1 MIAELFRDRAARTP
15 GALAVSDGTTRLTY
29 AELAA
34 ASEEFARGLVRL
46 GVRRGDLVGLLGGR
60 SVAGVTALVGTV
72 LAGAAYLPLNPGWPA
87 ARLRQITDHARP
99 RLVVGVP
106 DAGTGSVPAA
116 EVRAAGRTAA
126 PLPEGTG
133 DTPPA
138 YVMFTSGSTG
148 TPKGVVVEQRGVL
161 RLVCAPE
168 HPWLPTGM
176 RAAHGAAP
184 EFDAATLEVW
194 GALLNGGSLH
204 IADAETMARP
214 AAYAQFLR
222 RERIGFAWLTAP
234 LFHRMADH
242 DPALFAG
249 LRTLMTGGDVVS
261 AGHAARVLAHCPELA
276 LYNGYGPTE
285 NTVFTTVHRVTAPVP
300 DPVPV
305 GRAVAGTELYV
316 CDQAGQPVPDG
327 TEGELWVGGTGVAR
341 GYLGDP
347 GLTAARFPGGRYRTG
362 DLVTREKDGL
372 VRFHGRA
379 DQQVKILGNLVE
391 PAEVTAAL
399 LALPAVRQ
407 AHTVAV
413 RDEAGEAR
421 LSAYAVTGADPG
433 ALRTA
438 LAERL
443 PRYLLPAHLTVLDR
457 LPLKP
462 NGKVDTARLPAPRT
476 HGTHGTHEGAPAP
489 DELTGLWA
497 RVLGQDPAAIG
508 PDSDFF
514 ALGGDSVRLG
524 VLLDRIEARLGRRL
538 GFREVYAAPTPAG
551 VRALLEHAG
560 KTTAPVPRGTGGTG
574 PAHPAQRGLYA
585 LWQADPD
592 SVAYNIP
599 VRLDLGAPV
608 GPERLQGALNA
619 LVERHEALRTR
630 LTADADGIRQEVVD
644 GVTVRLEPEDAEG
657 EFVRP
662 FDLAAPPLLRARRAG
677 DRGLLLDLHHVVA
690 DGVSVRVLVRELLAL
705 LAGETP
711 APVPLRWLDAARWCA
726 GRDDDLGPWLTAL
739 AGAPG
744 GGTLPT
750 DRPRPPRPTDA
761 GGRVRRDP
769 VAADAVEKTAR
780 VHGTTPFVV
789 LLAAYATALA
799 RVGGLTDL
807 VIGTPVHGRGHHE
820 LADVVGMFVQTVPL
834 RVRLEED
841 TTLGALVAALRESHQ
856 DALDRG
862 AVPYDRLVRELGAG
876 RPGLRDPLI
885 DAFFGMQNLD
895 SYEFA
900 EAGLTASLDFLHPGT
915 TRFDLNLQV
924 HVRPDRLV
932 CDLEHSTELYERTSA
947 DHLLDSVLLA
957 LDEIATAPE
966 GPVLRR
972 LTAGAYASD
981 ADFDF
986 GAAR

>member
-1 MIAELFRDRAARTP
+1 MIAERFRDRAARTP
-15 GALAVSDGTTRLTY
+15 GALAVSDGTTTLTY
-29 AELAA
+29 AELATSA
-34 ASEEFARGLVRL
+34 AEFARGLAQL

-99 RLVVGVP
+99 RLVVGLP
-106 DAGTGSVPAA
+106 DAGAGAVPAA

-126 PLPEGTG
+126 APQKAEETG
-133 DTPPA
+133 DTGETPPA

-148 TPKGVVVEQRGVL
+148 APKGVVVGQRGVL

-168 HPWLPTGM
+168 HPWLPAGT

-194 GALLNGGSLH
+194 GTLLNGGSLH

-214 AAYAQFLR
+214 AAYAEFLR

-242 DPALFAG
+242 DPAMFTG
-249 LRTLMTGGDVVS
+249 LRTLMTGGDVVF
-261 AGHAARVLAHCPELA
+261 AGHAARVLAHCPGLA

-285 NTVFTTVHRVTAPVP
+285 NTVFTTVHRITAPVP

-327 TEGELWVGGTGVAR
+327 TEGELWVGGAGVAR

-347 GLTAARFPGGRYRTG
+347 ELTAARFPGGRYRTG
-362 DLVTREKDGL
+362 DLVTRDPDGL

-391 PAEVTAAL
+391 PAEVTTAL

-421 LSAYAVTGADPG
+421 LCAYAVTDGTGSG
-433 ALRTA
+433 ALRAA
-438 LAERL
+438 LAGTL

-457 LPLKP
+457 LPLKAS
-462 NGKVDTARLPAPRT
+462 GKVDTARLPAPRT
-476 HGTHGTHEGAPAP
+476 HDGTPAP
-489 DELTGLWA
+489 DELTALWSQ
-497 RVLGQDPAAIG
+497 VLGQDPAAIG

-538 GFREVYAAPTPAG
+538 GFRQVHEAPTPAG
-551 VRALLEHAG
+551 MRALLEHAG
-560 KTTAPVPRGTGGTG
+560 EATAPVPRGTGRTG

-585 LWQADPD
+585 LWQAGPD

-608 GPERLQGALNA
+608 DPARLQAALDT
-619 LVERHEALRTR
+619 LVDRHEALRTR
-630 LTADADGIRQEVVD
+630 LTADGDGIRQEVVD
-644 GVTVRLEPEDAEG
+644 GVGFRLELDSSEG

-662 FDLAAPPLLRARRAG
+662 FDLAAPPLLRARLTG
-677 DRGLLLDLHHVVA
+677 DRRLLLDLHHIVA
-690 DGVSVRVLVRELLAL
+690 DGVSVRVLVRELLGL
-705 LAGETP
+705 LAGRTP

-726 GRDDDLGPWLTAL
+726 GRDDDLGHWLTAL

-799 RVGGLTDL
+799 RIGGLTDL
-807 VIGTPVHGRGHHE
+807 VIGTPVHGRAHHE
-820 LADVVGMFVQTVPL
+820 LADVVGMFVQTVPM
-834 RVRLEED
+834 RVRLDED
-841 TTLGALVAALRESHQ
+841 TTLGALVAGLRESHQ

-885 DAFFGMQNLD
+885 DAFLGLQNLD

-932 CDLEHSTELYERTSA
+932 CDLEHSTELYERASA

-966 GPVLRR
+966 APVLRR
-972 LTAGAYASD
+972 RAARTWASD

>member
-1 MIAELFRDRAARTP
+1 MIAELFRDGAARTP

-29 AELAA
+29 GELASA
-34 ASEEFARGLVRL
+34 AEEFALGLAGL

-87 ARLRQITDHARP
+87 ARLRRITDHARP
-99 RLVVGVP
+99 RLVVGPPGAGVP
-106 DAGTGSVPAA
+106 VA
-116 EVRAAGRTAA
+116 EVRAAARTAPAA
-126 PLPEGTG
+126 PAAPAAGGTG
-133 DTPPA
+133 EAPPA

-148 TPKGVVVEQRGVL
+148 VPKGVVVEQRGVV
-161 RLVCAPE
+161 RLVRAPD
-168 HPWLPTGM
+168 HPWLPAGT

-194 GALLNGGSLH
+194 GTLLNGGSLH

-214 AAYAQFLR
+214 AAYARFLR

-242 DPALFAG
+242 DPAMFAG

-261 AGHAARVLAHCPELA
+261 AGHAGRVLAHCPGLA

-285 NTVFTTVHRVTAPVP
+285 NTVFTTVHRITAPVP
-300 DPVPV
+300 DPVPI

-316 CDQAGQPVPDG
+316 CDRAGRPVPDG
-327 TEGELWVGGTGVAR
+327 IEGELWVGGAGVAR

-347 GLTAARFPGGRYRTG
+347 ELTAARFPGGRYRTG
-362 DLVTREKDGL
+362 DLVTRDPDGV

-421 LSAYAVTGADPG
+421 LSAYAVTDADPG

-457 LPLKP
+457 LPLKAS
-462 NGKVDTARLPAPRT
+462 GKVDTALLPAPRT
-476 HGTHGTHEGAPAP
+476 HDGTPAP

-497 RVLGQDPAAIG
+497 QVLGQDPAAIG

-524 VLLDRIEARLGRRL
+524 ALLDRIEARLGRRL
-538 GFREVYAAPTPAG
+538 GFRQVYAAPTPAG
-551 VRALLEHAG
+551 MRALLAHAG
-560 KTTAPVPRGTGGTG
+560 EATAPVPREGGRTG

-599 VRLDLGAPV
+599 VRLDFGAPV
-608 GPERLQGALNA
+608 GPERLRAALDTLLA
-619 LVERHEALRTR
+619 RHEALRTR

-644 GVTVRLEPEDAEG
+644 DVTVRLERGDGEDG
-657 EFVRP
+657 FVRP
-662 FDLAAPPLLRARRAG
+662 FDLAAPPLLRARLTG
-677 DRGLLLDLHHVVA
+677 DRRLLLDLHHVVA
-690 DGVSVRVLVRELLAL
+690 DGVSVRVLVRELLGL
-705 LAGETP
+705 LAGRTP

-726 GRDDDLGPWLTAL
+726 GRDDDLGHWPAAL

-761 GGRVRRDP
+761 GDRVRRDP

-807 VIGTPVHGRGHHE
+807 VIGTPVHGRTHHE

-834 RVRLEED
+834 RVRLEEG
-841 TTLGALVAALRESHQ
+841 TTLGALVAGLRESHQ

-862 AVPYDRLVRELGAG
+862 AVPYDRLVRELGVG

-885 DAFFGMQNLD
+885 DAFFGLQNLD

-900 EAGLTASLDFLHPGT
+900 EAGLTASLDFPHPGT

-932 CDLEHSTELYERTSA
+932 CDLEYSTELYERASA

-957 LDEIATAPE
+957 LDEIAADPE

-972 LTAGAYASD
+972 RTARTYASD